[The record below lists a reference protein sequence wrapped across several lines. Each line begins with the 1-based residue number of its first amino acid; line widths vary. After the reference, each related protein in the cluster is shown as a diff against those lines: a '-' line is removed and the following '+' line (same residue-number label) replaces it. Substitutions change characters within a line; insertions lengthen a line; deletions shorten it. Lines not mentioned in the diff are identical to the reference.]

1 MNQWRQTTEESRTMK
16 VNTKADAEGEVRGIV
31 ILRGS
36 SARIEPRLSLYMW
49 CDSPDAEPD
58 STTRAA

>member
-1 MNQWRQTTEESRTMK
+1 MK

-36 SARIEPRLSLYMW
+36 QARIEPKLSFYMW
-49 CDSPDAEPD
+49 CDNPDAESD
-58 STTRAA
+58 STTKAA